1 MSTSSAGRAAGENGA
16 GHVADTKRF
25 NSDSA
30 CPISV
35 HVVDAQVSTDDEPS
49 SFKRRGSNENGGAK
63 LSRMNSMP
71 INSRNRDSG
80 SYQSIFFFFFFKFGV
95 YFFVLTLKLF
105 L

>member
-1 MSTSSAGRAAGENGA
+1 M
-16 GHVADTKRF
+16 
-25 NSDSA
+25 
-30 CPISV
+30 

-80 SYQSIFFFFFFKFGV
+80 SYQSIFFLLFFQVGR
-95 YFFVLTLKLF
+95 LF
-105 L
+105 LCSDLEIVFYKSPVASLKN